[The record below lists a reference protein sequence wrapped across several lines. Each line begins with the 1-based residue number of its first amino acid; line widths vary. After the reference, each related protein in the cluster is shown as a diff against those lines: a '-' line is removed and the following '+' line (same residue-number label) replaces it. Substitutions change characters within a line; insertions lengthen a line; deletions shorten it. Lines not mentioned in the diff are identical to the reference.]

1 MRAVVCFDSAGSS
14 YAIPVEQTRQIVLA
28 SNLVALPDPL
38 PGVVG
43 ILPTDPT
50 PLPVLALF
58 GDAGG
63 YIIVAHDGEQA
74 FGLLVDDVLG
84 LERAEDAMISTAP
97 AGQRDELITGL
108 IETPA
113 GSRLLVDAVT
123 LARRLQA

>member
-1 MRAVVCFDSAGSS
+1 MKAVVCFDSAGAS

-28 SNLVALPDPL
+28 TDLVALPDPL
-38 PGVVG
+38 PGVAG
-43 ILPTDPT
+43 ILPTDLE
-50 PLPVLALF
+50 PLTVLALF

-84 LERAEDAMISTAP
+84 LVRAEDATISTAP
-97 AGQRDELITGL
+97 LGQRDELITGL
-108 IETPA
+108 IETPV

-123 LARRLQA
+123 LARRLVA